1 MRDKKSGRSG
11 RPRSFNVNAALEVG
25 QRLFHERG
33 YDGVSLADLTH
44 ALGIAAPSFYAAFG
58 SKAAFFQKILDRHAS
73 AALPIDEFLI
83 EGRPI
88 AAAIEQFLVA
98 RAVTYSEQALA
109 KGCLVLDATRNCSDP
124 NASSAAEQI
133 AEDGRLRMRDLI
145 AKSRPDLSEPI
156 SDLVASIMHGL
167 SALARQGWATDRL
180 VMAARNAALSV
191 RVLAEST
198 KLSAPVGSAAT

>member
-1 MRDKKSGRSG
+1 MRDKEYGRSG
-11 RPRSFNVNAALEVG
+11 RPRSFDIDAALGVG

-58 SKAAFFQKILDRHAS
+58 SKAAFFKKILDRHAS
-73 AALPIDEFLI
+73 AALPIDEFLT

-98 RAVTYSEQALA
+98 RAVTYSEQGLA
-109 KGCLVLDATRNCSDP
+109 RGCLVLEATHNCSDRS
-124 NASSAAEQI
+124 ALSAAEQI
-133 AEDGRLRMRDLI
+133 AEDGRLRTRDLI

-156 SDLVASIMHGL
+156 SDLVASILHGL
-167 SALARQGWATDRL
+167 SALARQGWPSDRL
-180 VMAARNAALSV
+180 VAAARNAALAV
-191 RVLAEST
+191 RAMADVS
-198 KLSAPVGSAAT
+198 KLGEPANGAPA

>member
-1 MRDKKSGRSG
+1 MSDKESGRLG
-11 RPRSFNVNAALEVG
+11 RPRSFDVDSALEVG

-58 SKAAFFQKILDRHAS
+58 SKAAFFQKILDRHAK

-83 EGRPI
+83 EGHPI
-88 AAAIEQFLVA
+88 AAAIEDFLVA
-98 RAVTYSEQALA
+98 RAVTYSEHAKA

-124 NASSAAEQI
+124 GALSAAEKI

-145 AKSRPDLSEPI
+145 ARSRPDLSEPI
-156 SDLVASIMHGL
+156 SDLVASILHGL
-167 SALARQGWATDRL
+167 SALARQGWSTDRL
-180 VMAARNAALSV
+180 VAAAKNAALSV
-191 RVLAEST
+191 RALADRT
-198 KLSAPVGSAAT
+198 KLGAPAGGATT